1 MHKLNISK
9 LSTQVL
15 EKYFEC
21 VFASGKIL
29 SLLWF
34 REPYYSKVKLKIS
47 ESRGTDSSG
56 EDDSDEDEPPVK
68 KGAGGKKAA
77 KKAAKK
83 VAKGKKPSDSEDDSA
98 DEADSDED
106 DYDDE

>member
-56 EDDSDEDEPPVK
+56 EDDSDEDEQNGNAIEEVRPFPFNYFR
-68 KGAGGKKAA
+68 
-77 KKAAKK
+77 
-83 VAKGKKPSDSEDDSA
+83 PSRSISFRVVDVIKRFLE
-98 DEADSDED
+98 EI
-106 DYDDE
+106 